1 MTGIDDIGPGLEQSL
16 IFWDDSTNKALFKIL
31 QGKVALMLAKD
42 SYTLTVNKAEREI
55 LKEIFKENLQ

>member
-1 MTGIDDIGPGLEQSL
+1 MTELGEAMK
-16 IFWDDSTNKALFKIL
+16 FWNEPKNKALFTIL

-55 LKEIFKENLQ
+55 LKEIFREKIE